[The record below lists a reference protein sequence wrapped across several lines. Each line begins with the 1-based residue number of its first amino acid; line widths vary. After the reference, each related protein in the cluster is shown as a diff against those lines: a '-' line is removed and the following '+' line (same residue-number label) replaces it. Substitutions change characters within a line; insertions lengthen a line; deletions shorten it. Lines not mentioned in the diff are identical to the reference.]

1 MLNLPKLSIISL
13 IGGQNALHEVE
24 KVGQI
29 CQDLS
34 EKFREIRKLKP
45 GLPGLQLVMVCN
57 FIRKLGF

>member
-1 MLNLPKLSIISL
+1 MGVKNDL
-13 IGGQNALHEVE
+13 QEVD

-34 EKFREIRKLKP
+34 EKFREIRKVKP
-45 GLPGLQLVMVCN
+45 GLSDLQLVMSCN